1 MEKEKELKDKQ
12 LEKIVG
18 GNNNASDNPKGLI
31 EGDNVYFYYRDIDN
45 WMWGTFLY
53 YYDGMY
59 RIKWND
65 TKIVYGSGVYMT
77 VYADEDSIP
86 EEYIK

>member
-1 MEKEKELKDKQ
+1 MEIENELKDKQ
-12 LEKIVG
+12 LEKITG
-18 GNNNASDNPKGLI
+18 GNDNTSDNPKGLI
-31 EGDNVYFYYRDIDN
+31 EGDNVYFYYQDIDK

-53 YYDGMY
+53 YYNGKY

-65 TKIVYGSGVYMT
+65 TKIIFGSGMYMT

-86 EEYIK
+86 EEYVK